1 VSEAVVEANGVGFD
15 GDRGPLFDGVNLSA
29 VSGELLVI
37 SGAAGSGKSV
47 LAAILAGVIA
57 PARGTVRFEGKPMPE
72 VGERG
77 ERPSFAPQ
85 DGALVPEL
93 TAVESVSL
101 PLQLRGIA
109 ASEIDRRVD
118 YWLGALGLAACADR
132 PVSDL
137 SGGQRQR
144 VSIARTLA
152 SQSSALIFDEPTAE
166 IDAANR
172 ALVLS
177 LMLVARDDGAAV
189 LAVSHDAD
197 VAAAANRHFEL
208 EAKAAVTTATNR

>member
-1 VSEAVVEANGVGFD
+1 MSEAVVAAFGVGFAGD
-15 GDRGPLFDGVNLSA
+15 GGPLFDDVSLSA
-29 VSGELLVI
+29 FKRELIVI

-47 LAAILAGVIA
+47 LAAILAGVMA
-57 PARGTVRFEGKPMPE
+57 PDRGTVQFEGKPMPE

-93 TAVESVSL
+93 TAAESVSL
-101 PLQLRGIA
+101 PLQLRGVA
-109 ASEIDRRVD
+109 VSEIDRRVEL
-118 YWLGALGLAACADR
+118 WLEALGLAACADR
-132 PVSDL
+132 PVADL

-144 VSIARTLA
+144 VSIARTFA
-152 SQSSALIFDEPTAE
+152 SHSIALIFDEPTAE

-177 LMLVARDDGAAV
+177 LMLNARDGGAAV
-189 LAVSHDAD
+189 IAVSHDAD
-197 VAAAANRHFEL
+197 VAAAADRLFEL
-208 EAKAAVTTATNR
+208 EAAAAVAASSNQ

>member
-1 VSEAVVEANGVGFD
+1 VNGPIIEAIELGFD

-29 VSGELLVI
+29 DAGELLVI

-47 LAAILAGVIA
+47 LASILAGVMA
-57 PARGTVRFEGKPMPE
+57 PARGAVRFEGKPMPA

-77 ERPSFAPQ
+77 DRPSFAPQ

-93 TAVESVSL
+93 TAAESVSL
-101 PLQLRGIA
+101 PLQLCGVA
-109 ASEIDRRVD
+109 PSEIERRVD
-118 YWLGALGLAACADR
+118 YWLGALGLAACTDR

-144 VSIARTLA
+144 VSIARTFA
-152 SQSSALIFDEPTAE
+152 SQSDALIFDEPTAE

-172 ALVLS
+172 ELVLS
-177 LMLVARDDGAAV
+177 LMLNARHAGSAVVAI
-189 LAVSHDAD
+189 SHDAD
-197 VAAAANRHFEL
+197 VAAVANRYFEL
-208 EAKAAVTTATNR
+208 KAATPAAAPLNG